1 MQEVPKPRKTMQN
14 AHQNAHLIF
23 MPKPAQT
30 CRNPSLPG
38 SLRRSRPNPAG
49 RTGYVSFCAGCR
61 GLEGVPSTIV
71 ALRGNSTLRLTD
83 PRNLIV
89 ATLDGIGPQNF
100 SHRMS
105 FQQCRGSP
113 ASSPTSRAQRVN
125 YLRATL
131 AARSPMSPPPTCGP
145 AQAQRRALYVTS
157 SVQTLKLVSV
167 LGPNVWAMGTSA
179 ASRPWPIRMRP
190 MRGVLLRASKVYQR
204 PPR

>member
-1 MQEVPKPRKTMQN
+1 MQEVPKPRKTLQN

-23 MPKPAQT
+23 LPKPAETNPCRGACDGRGPIRLAGPAT
-30 CRNPSLPG
+30 CRSV
-38 SLRRSRPNPAG
+38 PAA
-49 RTGYVSFCAGCR
+49 TVSA
-61 GLEGVPSTIV
+61 GVPNTIL
-71 ALRGNSTLRLTD
+71 ALRDNSTLRLTD